1 MSEPN
6 LTERETSIIRLRDD
20 EGLSWSKIG
29 ERLGTTRGSVNS
41 SYRAA
46 KIKLDRTAN
55 PEKYPSK
62 PRGQSNLSEFKRPE
76 LRAASSAATDPIMTI
91 KRAAREAGLPKSI
104 IDGLLKRMNT
114 DHGPANDAIREMKK
128 AEVVKIIDG
137 KVLQLLG
144 YIDDYAMGAATLNQL
159 CVATG
164 ILVDKSL
171 LLQGEP
177 TAILRF
183 QDIRKLEE
191 LGTLFQAEMERRG
204 KLIDV
209 TPEPSGGP

>member
-6 LTERETSIIRLRDD
+6 LTERETSIIRLRD
-20 EGLSWSKIG
+20 EEKLSWAKIG

-46 KIKLDRTAN
+46 KLKLDRAAN

-62 PRGQSNLSEFKRPE
+62 PRGQSNLSEFKRP
-76 LRAASSAATDPIMTI
+76 AASSAATDPVMTI

-104 IDGLLKRMNT
+104 IDGLLKRMKT

-177 TAILRF
+177 TAIMRF
-183 QDIRKLEE
+183 QDIRDLEE
-191 LGTLFQAEMERRG
+191 VGKLLMAEMERRG